1 MKWLFALFVVL
12 APVAAS
18 AQVTISS
25 LPAAAPM
32 SGTEVLPVIQSGST
46 KRTTASDIVKTVTKG
61 TQFSTTGG
69 IGASSCTVV
78 GGEPVGGSCPY
89 SISGSGSAAVSDLRI
104 GTTPL
109 VSDSAHSALSVG
121 SSLYPTVIGGSGAA
135 KYDPTSNVLTN
146 TIGAK
151 FGMFGAAAKDNVTWA
166 NSYVSGVDATGH
178 AQLYS
183 ISTTGN
189 IGGVFAAR
197 SSDNALPGQNVLAS
211 INLVLADNTA
221 QSDVVWGG
229 YDAAYIEPTAL
240 SRGAFGREISI
251 VNLGPTPALGDPY
264 NYNVN
269 GFSNALRLDCGDGI
283 AVSHGCSSAMTIVPN
298 NGQALSGIVFADG
311 SLKMGG
317 GYAPAI
323 AMPSGYGID
332 WYTATGTPVWRI
344 FSNAG
349 GSVLSGLYL
358 GDNALDIYMN
368 NGSAHPL
375 SVSPSGISATGY
387 KVGSTAGVSCA
398 AGTVSLATLVLTNGI
413 ATHC

>member
-1 MKWLFALFVVL
+1 MKKLFGALAILAFVAFSSDALGQSKPLVIINGQTRQL
-12 APVAAS
+12 PTASTLSVQPATSAAAS
-18 AQVTISS
+18 INVPQ
-25 LPAAAPM
+25 
-32 SGTEVLPVIQSGST
+32 
-46 KRTTASDIVKTVTKG
+46 
-61 TQFSTTGG
+61 
-69 IGASSCTVV
+69 
-78 GGEPVGGSCPY
+78 
-89 SISGSGSAAVSDLRI
+89 
-104 GTTPL
+104 GTTPTSPADGDL
-109 VSDSAHSALSVG
+109 WTTVNGLSIRVNG
-121 SSLYPTVIGGSGAA
+121 QTTPPIKGAGATPSLAIGTSLYPTNVGGSGAA

-146 TIGAK
+146 TLGAK

-189 IGGVFAAR
+189 LGGVFAAR
-197 SSDNALPGQNVLAS
+197 SSDNALPGQNVLGS
-211 INLVLADNTA
+211 INLVLADNTT

-269 GFSNALRLDCGDGI
+269 GFSNALRLDCGDG
-283 AVSHGCSSAMTIVPN
+283 ARVSNGCSSAMTIVPN
-298 NGQALSGIVFADG
+298 EGQALSGIVFADG
-311 SLKMGG
+311 ALKMVG

-368 NGSAHPL
+368 NGSAHPF
-375 SVSPSGISATGY
+375 SVSPSGISAPGY

-398 AGTVSLATLVLTNGI
+398 AGAVSLTTLVVTNGLV
-413 ATHC
+413 THC